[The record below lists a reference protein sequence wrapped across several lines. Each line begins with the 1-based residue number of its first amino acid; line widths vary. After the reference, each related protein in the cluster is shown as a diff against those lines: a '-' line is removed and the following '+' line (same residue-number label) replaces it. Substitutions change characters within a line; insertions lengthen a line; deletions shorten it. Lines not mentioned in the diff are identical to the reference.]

1 MRFLVTA
8 EFTSGEQPRLEMRF
22 ETEEQARS
30 HADWLFSASGYHT
43 VEMQEEMGVELT
55 YTGGRKVFE
64 SAPNI
69 AEACNVA
76 ASWNAVAANHKINR
90 SPVRKAEVV
99 GIRYITA
106 VATPEDIAIGAW
118 HAAALEDPKVCPSMK
133 YDINRW
139 MDSKEWP

>member
-43 VEMQEEMGVELT
+43 VELT

-90 SPVRKAEVV
+90 TPVRKAEVV

-106 VATPEDIAIGAW
+106 VATPEDVAIGAW